1 MSSLHST
8 VAHGET
14 SHDRKYEVDYTH
26 TTIPVIFI
34 FIYVPSSAKIL
45 VDIFEYS
52 PLPMGGAT

>member
-1 MSSLHST
+1 M
-8 VAHGET
+8 AHGET

-26 TTIPVIFI
+26 ATIPVIFI
-34 FIYVPSSAKIL
+34 FIHVPSSAKIL

>member
-1 MSSLHST
+1 M
-8 VAHGET
+8 AHGET

-26 TTIPVIFI
+26 ATIPVIFI
-34 FIYVPSSAKIL
+34 FTHVPSSAKIL